1 MMRNAFLA
9 AAMFVSLC
17 FAGAAAAQEAE
28 KPSEAAVPAAPAA
41 GPRPHITYLDKSKV
55 IYITDFSAGVETGPA
70 SDPASNDGP
79 IDPGSMGSPQ
89 LNGTDNG
96 AAGSVA
102 SGASGAG
109 RTLADDLLRDLK
121 KAGYK
126 TKFLGVHDPAPEEG
140 ILLAGVFTQT
150 GNGTELRRVVLGA
163 IQVNGDV
170 QVYVTTAN
178 LLRTAKPLYEPVRKG
193 LTRSIGA
200 EPIRLNPEV
209 ATLKFVMTANPD
221 AKAIKKTAE
230 QIVAELERLTLQAEA
245 QGLAGA
251 EDPINKYSKP

>member
-9 AAMFVSLC
+9 AAMFVFLC
-17 FAGAAAAQEAE
+17 GAGATAAQEAE

-55 IYITDFSAGVETGPA
+55 IYITDFSAGVEIGPA

-79 IDPGSMGSPQ
+79 IDPGSMGSPR

-96 AAGSVA
+96 AAGTV
-102 SGASGAG
+102 ASGAG

-221 AKAIKKTAE
+221 AKAIKKIAE
-230 QIVAELERLTLQAEA
+230 QIVTELERLTLQAEA